1 MSALDRALVR
11 SVAWSGLVKWTG
23 QIISWIST
31 IIVARMLTPADYG
44 LVAMGTTFMG
54 ILMLLNEFGLGATVT
69 ARRDLTEKQVAQ
81 LNTVA
86 VLISLL
92 AMMIMAAA
100 AYPLARFYASPD
112 LPNVMLVLGLGF
124 LISALRTVPRAIMER
139 ELRFKVV
146 VLIDGLQ
153 VIVTVLVSLTLAF
166 LDYGY
171 WALVF
176 GPLAGS
182 VFATVAL
189 LVSKRCGFSW
199 PRRADLGDVLGMS
212 WHLVGSQ
219 VSWYVASTSDQFII
233 GRVLGSSAMGA
244 YQLAFTLANM
254 PIDKI
259 VSTVNRVMPAIYSA
273 VQTDMPAMRR
283 YLLGSAEMVTLVV
296 FPVAVGLALVAEE
309 TVLLLLG
316 HKWIEAVPA
325 LILLSFYT
333 AVRSVISLTANV
345 LVALRETGIA
355 FWNGLL
361 CVVLFPPLFYLG
373 TRWGL
378 LGVAAAWLIAH
389 PLASI
394 AVYHRVF
401 RRTGM
406 RRSEFIEA
414 IWPATSACIAMAIAV
429 IMVKKVTVGM
439 PLLIQLLIHV
449 AVGAVA
455 YSAILL
461 IFHRK
466 ALARIIK
473 LLKLTK
479 S

>member
-11 SVAWSGLVKWTG
+11 GVAWSGIVKWTG
-23 QIISWIST
+23 QIISWVST
-31 IIVARMLTPADYG
+31 IIVARLLTPADYG

-54 ILMLLNEFGLGATVT
+54 ILLLLNEFGLGATVT
-69 ARRDLTEKQVAQ
+69 ARRDLSTKQLAQ

-86 VLISLL
+86 LLISVL
-92 AMMIMAAA
+92 AMLIMMAA
-100 AYPLARFYASPD
+100 AYPLARFYGSPE

-139 ELRFKVV
+139 ELQFKTV

-153 VIVTVLVSLTLAF
+153 VIVTVSVSLALAWF
-166 LDYGY
+166 GHGY
-171 WALVF
+171 WSLVI

-182 VFATVAL
+182 VFSTIAL
-189 LVSKRCGFSW
+189 LALKRCGFSW
-199 PRRADLGDVLGMS
+199 PRRADLSDVIGMS

-219 VSWYVASTSDQFII
+219 LSWYVASTSDQFII
-233 GRVLGSSAMGA
+233 GRTLGSSAMGA

-254 PIDKI
+254 PIEKI

-283 YLLGSAEMVTLVV
+283 YLLGSAEMVALVV

-316 HKWIEAVPA
+316 DKWIEAVLP
-325 LILLSFYT
+325 LVLLSFYT
-333 AVRSVISLTANV
+333 AVRSVISLTSSI
-345 LVALRETGIA
+345 LVSLRETRIA
-355 FWNGLL
+355 FWNGIWCL
-361 CVVLFPPLFYLG
+361 VLFPPLFYLG
-373 TRWGL
+373 SRWGL
-378 LGVAAAWLIAH
+378 FGVAAAWLVAH

-394 AVYHRVF
+394 AVYRRVF
-401 RRTGM
+401 KRIEL
-406 RRSEFIEA
+406 RRSEFAEA
-414 IWPATSACIAMAIAV
+414 LWPATSACIAMAITV
-429 IMVKKVTVGM
+429 IMVKKTTIGL

-449 AVGAVA
+449 AAGAVA

-466 ALARIIK
+466 VLARIVK
-473 LLKLTK
+473 LLKLAK
-479 S
+479 G